1 MCLTIKRVKIME
13 KNETNHYKNQRYK
26 REKFIK
32 ECLGGDG
39 NVIDTFVTDRG
50 HKNGLEVHQLTD
62 NGIIIIYNA
71 LSGKLCTKLVAR
83 PQQIKRYYELT
94 GRPPPFEYD
103 DILKLAQERQVL
115 GYNNI

>member
-1 MCLTIKRVKIME
+1 ME
-13 KNETNHYKNQRYK
+13 NEQTNHYKNERYK
-26 REKFIK
+26 REKFIQ

-39 NVIDTFVTDRG
+39 RVIDTFVIDKG
-50 HKNGLEVHQLTD
+50 HKDGLEVHQITD

-71 LSGKLCTKLVAR
+71 LSGKLVSKLVSR

-103 DILKLAQERQVL
+103 DILRLAKERQIL
-115 GYNNI
+115 GYNKI